1 MLEPRKKE
9 ELIRREAHLLWLAYG
24 KPEGR
29 DKQHWAEAERLVDRI
44 EEARDADKAGFG
56 AEDPSTAEAKL
67 GPGSRQC
74 R

>member
-1 MLEPRKKE
+1 LSLGRRKNLSDAK
-9 ELIRREAHLLWLAYG
+9 RTFFWLADG

-29 DKQHWAEAERLVDRI
+29 DKEHWAEAERLVDRI

-56 AEDPSTAEAKL
+56 AEDSSTAEAKM
-67 GPGSRQC
+67 GPGCRQC